1 MAREQDTI
9 ALNQA
14 RNAQRES
21 KEVHKANIEDLDKL
35 RRAVGM
41 VMAGLGVLLGPMLPK
56 MLLTEVGRLPD
67 VV

>member
-1 MAREQDTI
+1 MAREQDTV

-35 RRAVGM
+35 GRAVGM
-41 VMAGLGVLLGPMLPK
+41 VMVGLGVLLGPMLPK